1 MRGCIEWIAVA
12 VVVVLI
18 IGVMGSITSLASTDE
33 VATPVVSI
41 PPTQAAPTPTM
52 VGWASQDD
60 LGDDWP
66 LTVPNGR
73 IECRDGLHIVIR
85 TDRGLYPLN
94 GSAASSGRYHD
105 LIDIW
110 RDHPDVDGMRVSLAP
125 LLEIGRELCR

>member
-1 MRGCIEWIAVA
+1 MRGCIEWVVVA

-52 VGWASQDD
+52 VGWVSQDD